1 MDDAERLEA
10 IEEALD
16 RLRMLSSDHV
26 ILVEGSKDV
35 SALEAVGVTGDMYCV
50 QSGGGPV
57 RAAEYAWRR
66 KRPAVIMTDWDGRG
80 GNLAGTLADNLDS
93 LGVRWDGSVRRDLS
107 ALCRPFCKD
116 VESLDSVV
124 SLLSTRAQNTF
135 NGEGLRRRD
144 GRIHRH
150 RGHRRFGEDHGL
162 QVRRGVP
169 PQGGIRRGGHR
180 GAHP

>member
-35 SALEAVGVTGDMYCV
+35 SALEAVGVTGDLFCV

-66 KRPAVIMTDWDGRG
+66 QREARPVRPVPPVLQGCGVPGFRRVVAVVART
-80 GNLAGTLADNLDS
+80 NYL
-93 LGVRWDGSVRRDLS
+93 
-107 ALCRPFCKD
+107 
-116 VESLDSVV
+116 
-124 SLLSTRAQNTF
+124 

-169 PQGGIRRGGHR
+169 PQGGLRRGGHR